1 MVYILNMNVADL
13 DLNLLRVF
21 DTVMAEGS
29 LTRAA
34 EVLVLRNYKPTLF
47 SSFPALYR
55 ERFGRKPRLALPF
68 RREDFRGVW
77 MPPI

>member
-1 MVYILNMNVADL
+1 MNFRTL

-34 EVLVLRNYKPTLF
+34 QVLAMTQPAVSHAIKRLHDAIGEALF
-47 SSFPALYR
+47 
-55 ERFGRKPRLALPF
+55 ERTAHGMKDRKS
-68 RREDFRGVW
+68 VV
-77 MPPI
+77 